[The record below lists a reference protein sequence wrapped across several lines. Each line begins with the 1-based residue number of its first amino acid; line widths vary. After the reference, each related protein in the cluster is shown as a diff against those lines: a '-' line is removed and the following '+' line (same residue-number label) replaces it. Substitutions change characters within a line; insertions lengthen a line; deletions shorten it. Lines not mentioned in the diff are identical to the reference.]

1 MDYNIIELNDMQIE
15 DIENRLYEYDK
26 KHIKY
31 EEVGAYENAVDGF
44 SEYFFLKIL

>member
-1 MDYNIIELNDMQIE
+1 MDYRIIELTDLQVE

-31 EEVGAYENAVDGF
+31 E
-44 SEYFFLKIL
+44 I